1 MNFWFTL
8 TGPGKLKIF
17 LTHSVGPA
25 ITFSDGVV
33 STVSVC
39 TTFGVDSTKIA
50 FPGVPCVAGVA
61 GVFDGCAA
69 RLLPP

>member
-1 MNFWFTL
+1 M
-8 TGPGKLKIF
+8 F

-25 ITFSDGVV
+25 VAFSDGVV

-39 TTFGVDSTKIA
+39 TTFGVDSTKIVV
-50 FPGVPCVAGVA
+50 FPGVA
-61 GVFDGCAA
+61 GVPGVTGVADDCAA

>member
-1 MNFWFTL
+1 M
-8 TGPGKLKIF
+8 F

-25 ITFSDGVV
+25 LTFSDGVV

-39 TTFGVDSTKIA
+39 TTFGVDSTKIVA
-50 FPGVPCVAGVA
+50 LPGVPGV
-61 GVFDGCAA
+61 VDDCAA

>member
-1 MNFWFTL
+1 M
-8 TGPGKLKIF
+8 F

-25 ITFSDGVV
+25 RTFSDGVV

-39 TTFGVDSTKIA
+39 TTFGVDSTKIVA
-50 FPGVPCVAGVA
+50 FPGVPGVP
-61 GVFDGCAA
+61 GVVDDCAA

>member
-1 MNFWFTL
+1 M
-8 TGPGKLKIF
+8 KLKMF

-25 ITFSDGVV
+25 LTFSDGVV

-39 TTFGVDSTKIA
+39 TTFGVDSTKIGA
-50 FPGVPCVAGVA
+50 FPGVPGVA
-61 GVFDGCAA
+61 GVVDDCAA

>member
-1 MNFWFTL
+1 M
-8 TGPGKLKIF
+8 F
-17 LTHSVGPA
+17 LTHSVWPA

-39 TTFGVDSTKIA
+39 TTFGVDSTKMVA
-50 FPGVPCVAGVA
+50 FPGVVGVA
-61 GVFDGCAA
+61 GVTGAVDDCAA